1 MKQDKVSE
9 LIKKVRTSAGLSQE
23 NFGKKYGVTYQAVSK
38 WENGKNLPDIAI
50 LKEICNDYN
59 IDINEFLNGNYK
71 VKSKKFNFIIIFV
84 ILLILILS
92 VGSIFILK
100 NKKDEFEFKTIKT
113 TCDNFD
119 LYGSIAY
126 SKNKTSIYISNI
138 TYCGIQNNNIYK
150 EIECTLYEVDGDI
163 KTKIDSVIYN
173 EKNITL
179 DEFLKDVK
187 FNVEHYSSTCK
198 MYKENG
204 LMLEIKAQDID
215 EQTTFYSL
223 PLELEDNC

>member
-1 MKQDKVSE
+1 MDQEKIGKFIKEIRQKNNLTQKDIADKY
-9 LIKKVRTSAGLSQE
+9 K
-23 NFGKKYGVTYQAVSK
+23 VTYQAVSK